1 MKKFLKLLLATFVS
15 VFFIL
20 GTYNIAQASSHPT
33 WQEIKKI
40 RKEIVALGAEPIKR
54 KGLQGDSKLLRILEK
69 QLKELKE
76 KQKKV
81 EALKEEIKK
90 EIEALGEK
98 PKVDTSDIDD
108 DKEIIALKKQLQD
121 IKNKNKKKKEEAKK
135 KEEESKKAEEKK
147 QNRAKAIQ
155 SIKKEILF
163 LGETPISEFEVN
175 NEDEY
180 IAALKKQI
188 EEIKSIKKQ
197 EEKDIEQ
204 SIPSWFIKMPKGSE
218 KVIYVRGTAVVDTL
232 QGSIDSATNAALRE
246 LGKKLETRLNS
257 KVNDIVRQAGMGEDI
272 VTKSEMNRVSSIVVK
287 EVTISGFEVADTKMV
302 KLDNGS
308 YRSFILLEYP
318 VAQVNKAFI
327 NRIERESKLRKNLS
341 VIKDTEAFKEL
352 EEMVA
357 EFTGA

>member
-135 KEEESKKAEEKK
+135 KKEESKKAEEKK
-147 QNRAKAIQ
+147 QNRAEAIQ

-188 EEIKSIKKQ
+188 DEIKSIKKQ
-197 EEKDIEQ
+197 EEEDIEQ

-327 NRIERESKLRKNLS
+327 NRIERQSKLQKNLS
-341 VIKDTEAFKEL
+341 AIKDTEAFKEL

>member
-1 MKKFLKLLLATFVS
+1 MKKFLKILVVS
-15 VFFIL
+15 IVSTFFIL
-20 GTYNIAQASSHPT
+20 GTYNISQAADHPT
-33 WQEIKKI
+33 WKEIKKI
-40 RKEIVALGAEPIKR
+40 RKEIVSLGEEPIKR
-54 KGLQGDSKLLRILEK
+54 KGLQGDKTLLGILEK

-81 EALKEEIKK
+81 EALKEEIIK

-108 DKEIIALKKQLQD
+108 DKEIIALKKQLQE
-121 IKNKNKKKKEEAKK
+121 IKDKNKKKKEEAKK
-135 KEEESKKAEEKK
+135 KEKEKKKAEEKK
-147 QNRAKAIQ
+147 QNRAEAIQ

-188 EEIKSIKKQ
+188 EEIKLIKKQ
-197 EEKDIEQ
+197 EEEDIAQ
-204 SIPSWFIKMPKGSE
+204 SIPGWFIKMPKGSE

-257 KVNDIVRQAGMGEDI
+257 KVDDIVRQAGMGEDI
-272 VTKSEMNRVSSIVVK
+272 VTKSEMNRVSSLVVK
-287 EVTISGFEVADTKMV
+287 EVTIS
-302 KLDNGS
+302 
-308 YRSFILLEYP
+308 
-318 VAQVNKAFI
+318 
-327 NRIERESKLRKNLS
+327 
-341 VIKDTEAFKEL
+341 
-352 EEMVA
+352 
-357 EFTGA
+357 

>member
-1 MKKFLKLLLATFVS
+1 MKKILKLLLATFVS

-40 RKEIVALGAEPIKR
+40 RKEIVTLGAEPIKR

-69 QLKELKE
+69 QLKELKVKQE
-76 KQKKV
+76 KV
-81 EALKEEIKK
+81 DALKEEIKK

-98 PKVDTSDIDD
+98 PKVDTSDVDD

-121 IKNKNKKKKEEAKK
+121 IKDKNKKKKEEAKK
-135 KEEESKKAEEKK
+135 KEKESKKAEENK

-204 SIPSWFIKMPKGSE
+204 SMPSWFIKVPRGTE
-218 KVIYVRGTAVVDTL
+218 KVMYVRGTAVADIL
-232 QGSIDSATNAALRE
+232 QGAMDDAERNAIRE
-246 LGKKLETRLNS
+246 LGRKLETRINS
-257 KVNDIVRQAGMGEDI
+257 KVDEIVRRAGMGEDL
-272 VTKSEMNRVSSIVVK
+272 VTKSEMNRVTSVVVK
-287 EVTISGFEVADTKMV
+287 EVTISGYEVADSKMV

-308 YRSFILLEYP
+308 YRCFILLEYP
-318 VAQVNKAFI
+318 VAHAYKAFI
-327 NRIERESKLRKNLS
+327 NSIERQSKLQKNLS
-341 VIKDTEAFKEL
+341 AIKDTEAFKEL

>member
-1 MKKFLKLLLATFVS
+1 MKKIFKLLLATFVS
-15 VFFIL
+15 IFFIL

-54 KGLQGDSKLLRILEK
+54 KGLQGDSKLLGILEK

-121 IKNKNKKKKEEAKK
+121 IKDKNKKKKEVTKK

-204 SIPSWFIKMPKGSE
+204 SMPSWFIKVPRGTE
-218 KVIYVRGTAVVDTL
+218 KVMYVRGTAVADVL
-232 QGSIDSATNAALRE
+232 QGAVDDAERSAIRE
-246 LGKKLETRLNS
+246 LGRKLETRINS
-257 KVNDIVRQAGMGEDI
+257 KVDEIVRRAGMGEDL
-272 VTKSEMNRVSSIVVK
+272 VTKSEMNRVTSVVVK
-287 EVTISGFEVADTKMV
+287 EVTISGYEVADSKMV

-308 YRSFILLEYP
+308 YRCFILLEYP
-318 VAQVNKAFI
+318 VAHAYKAFI
-327 NRIERESKLRKNLS
+327 NSIERQSKLQKNLS
-341 VIKDTEAFKEL
+341 AIKDTEAFKEL

>member
-1 MKKFLKLLLATFVS
+1 MKKFLKLLIVTFIS
-15 VFFIL
+15 TFFIL
-20 GTYNIAQASSHPT
+20 GTYNIAQASSHPA

-40 RKEIVALGAEPIKR
+40 RKEIVSLGEEPIKR
-54 KGLQGDSKLLRILEK
+54 KGLQGDKTLLGILEK

-81 EALKEEIKK
+81 EALKEEIIK

-108 DKEIIALKKQLQD
+108 DKEIIALKKQLQE
-121 IKNKNKKKKEEAKK
+121 IKDKNKKKKEEAKK
-135 KEEESKKAEEKK
+135 KEEEKKKAEEKK
-147 QNRAKAIQ
+147 QNRAEVIQ

-163 LGETPISEFEVN
+163 QGETPISEFEVN

-180 IAALKKQI
+180 IDALKKQI
-188 EEIKSIKKQ
+188 EEIKLIKKQ
-197 EEKDIEQ
+197 EEEDIAQ

-257 KVNDIVRQAGMGEDI
+257 KVDDIVRQAGMGEDI
-272 VTKSEMNRVSSIVVK
+272 VTKSEMNRVSTLVVK

-308 YRSFILLEYP
+308 YRCFVLLEYP
-318 VAQVNKAFI
+318 VAQANQAFI
-327 NRIERESKLRKNLS
+327 NRIERQSKLQKNLS
-341 VIKDTEAFKEL
+341 AIKDTEAFKEL

>member
-1 MKKFLKLLLATFVS
+1 MKKLLKLLLATFVS
-15 VFFIL
+15 TFFIL
-20 GTYNIAQASSHPT
+20 ATYNIAQAANHPA

-40 RKEIVALGAEPIKR
+40 RVEIIALGEEPIKR
-54 KGLQGDSKLLRILEK
+54 KGFQGDKKLLKILQK

-76 KQKKV
+76 KKQKV
-81 EALKEEIKK
+81 ETLKEEIKK

-108 DKEIIALKKQLQD
+108 DKEIIALKKQLQE
-121 IKNKNKKKKEEAKK
+121 IKDKNKKKKEEAKK
-135 KEEESKKAEEKK
+135 KEEEKKKVEEKK

-155 SIKKEILF
+155 SVKKEILF

-188 EEIKSIKKQ
+188 EEIKLIKKQ
-197 EEKDIEQ
+197 EEEEIEQ
-204 SIPSWFIKMPKGSE
+204 SIPSWFIKMPNGSE

-232 QGSIDSATNAALRE
+232 QGSIDSATNAALRQ

-257 KVNDIVRQAGMGEDI
+257 KVDDIVRQAGIGEDI

-287 EVTISGFEVADTKMV
+287 EVTVSGYEVSNSKMV

-308 YRSFILLEYP
+308 YRSFVLLEYP
-318 VAQVNKAFI
+318 VAQINKAFI
-327 NRIERESKLRKNLS
+327 NRIEGQSELKKNLS

-352 EEMVA
+352 EQMVA